1 MAIIFKIF
9 QYILK
14 IASDK
19 YIQDIFKIAG
29 DKYILGVFKRAGDKY
44 IQDISIYIFSRD
56 LVTRVESREGRTLC
70 VGGVAALLFVLLP

>member
-9 QYILK
+9 QYIIK

-19 YIQDIFKIAG
+19 YIQDILAG
-29 DKYILGVFKRAGDKY
+29 DKYILDVFKRAGDKY
-44 IQDISIYIFSRD
+44 IQDISINVFSRD